1 MASKSGANTGVILR
15 PYLTFD
21 SPSAPSTGNKMR
33 IESEDFGRNTTEL
46 PDISV
51 GGQLIMKKD
60 SYVGDDEPS
69 GTINT
74 KLRSDD
80 AFNAAI
86 MSFFG
91 TETTTLVTAGV
102 TEHSAVVN
110 TASIVNYFLYAKE
123 TDTANVE
130 EYVNTVMTELGLE
143 FNLND
148 FVKASSTFK
157 ASKRLIT
164 GTTATNANITSA
176 TEPTNS
182 PFIFRDVDYFRI
194 NAIGGAALSN
204 PTDVIP
210 VTQVS
215 VTYSRPYEFVDEA
228 RGTAG
233 KAAPRVAG
241 EPPLSCKVTITLKE
255 KDGNTFWTA
264 HDAGTEYKAQL
275 NCQGALISGGNYHN
289 LRLDFP
295 KLKVVTEPKYSLS
308 STSVNPVTIE
318 FEGFV
323 ANTTPTGLLSTYP
336 GIVLKNDKA
345 AKYMA

>member
-1 MASKSGANTGVILR
+1 
-15 PYLTFD
+15 
-21 SPSAPSTGNKMR
+21 MR

-74 KLRSDD
+74 RLRSDD

-86 MSFFG
+86 MNLLG
-91 TETTTLVTAGV
+91 TETVTTVTSGV
-102 TEHSAVVN
+102 YEHSAVVN
-110 TASIVNYFLYAKE
+110 TASLVNFFLYAKE

-130 EYVNTVMTELGLE
+130 EYKNAVMTELGLE

-148 FVKASSTFK
+148 FVKASGTFK
-157 ASKRLIT
+157 ASQRLIT

-176 TEPTNS
+176 TEPTNT
-182 PFIFRDVDYFRI
+182 PFIFRDIDYFRI
-194 NAIGGAALSN
+194 NVLSAGALAGGDIL
-204 PTDVIP
+204 PI
-210 VTQVS
+210 TQAS
-215 VTYSRPYEFVDEA
+215 VTYTRDYEFVDEA
-228 RGTAG
+228 RGSAG

-241 EPPLSCKVTITLKE
+241 EPPLMCKITLTLKE

-275 NCQGALISGGNYHN
+275 NCQGTLISGSNYHN

-318 FEGFV
+318 LEGFV
-323 ANTTPTGLLSTYP
+323 ASSVPTGLGSVYP
-336 GIVLKNDKA
+336 AVVLKNDKL
-345 AKYMA
+345 AKYLA

>member
-33 IESEDFGRNTTEL
+33 IESENFSRNTTEL

-60 SYVGDDEPS
+60 SYIGDDEPS

-74 KLRSDD
+74 RLRSDD
-80 AFNAAI
+80 AFNAL
-86 MSFFG
+86 MMNLFG
-91 TETTTLVTAGV
+91 TETVTTVISGV
-102 TEHSAVVN
+102 YEHSAVVN
-110 TASIVNYFLYAKE
+110 TTSLVNYFLYAKE

-130 EYVNTVMTELGLE
+130 EYKNAVPTELSLE

-148 FVKASSTFK
+148 FVKASSTLK
-157 ASKRLIT
+157 ASQRLIT

-176 TEPTNS
+176 TEPTNT
-182 PFIFRDVDYFRI
+182 PFIFRDIDYFRI
-194 NAIGGAALSN
+194 NVLSAGALAGGDIL
-204 PTDVIP
+204 P
-210 VTQVS
+210 VTQISVS
-215 VTYSRPYEFVDEA
+215 YMRDYEFVDEA
-228 RGTAG
+228 RGAAG
-233 KAAPRVAG
+233 KSAPRVAG
-241 EPPLSCKVTITLKE
+241 EPPLMCKVTVTLKE

-264 HDAGTEYKAQL
+264 HDAGTEYKAQV
-275 NCQGALISGGNYHN
+275 NVQGALITGAHYHN

-295 KLKVVTEPKYSLS
+295 KLKVVTEPQYALS

-323 ANTTPTGLLSTYP
+323 ANSTPTGLGSAYP
-336 GIVLKNDKA
+336 AVVLKNDKL
-345 AKYMA
+345 AKYLA

>member
-33 IESEDFGRNTTEL
+33 IESENFSRNTTEL

-60 SYVGDDEPS
+60 SYVGDDDPS
-69 GTINT
+69 GTLNT
-74 KLRSDD
+74 RLRSDD
-80 AFNAAI
+80 AFNAI
-86 MSFFG
+86 LMNLLG
-91 TETTTLVTAGV
+91 TETVTTVVSGV
-102 TEHSAVVN
+102 YEHSAVVN
-110 TASIVNYFLYAKE
+110 TSSIVNYFLYAKE
-123 TDTANVE
+123 TDSANVE
-130 EYVNTVMTELGLE
+130 EYKNAVPTELSLE

-148 FVKASSTFK
+148 FVKASATMK
-157 ASKRLIT
+157 ASQRLIT

-176 TEPTNS
+176 TEPTNT
-182 PFIFRDVDYFRI
+182 PFIFRDIDYFRI
-194 NAIGGAALSN
+194 NVLSAGALAGGDIL
-204 PTDVIP
+204 PI
-210 VTQVS
+210 TQAT
-215 VTYSRPYEFVDEA
+215 VTYTRDYEFVDEA
-228 RGTAG
+228 RGSAG

-241 EPPLSCKVTITLKE
+241 EPPLMCKVTVTLKE

-275 NCQGALISGGNYHN
+275 NVQGTLISGSNYHN

-295 KLKVVTEPKYSLS
+295 KLKVVTEPQYALS

-323 ANTTPTGLLSTYP
+323 ASSTPTGLGSTYP
-336 GIVLKNDKA
+336 AIVLKNDKL
-345 AKYMA
+345 AKYLA